1 MSSINWLA
9 VLVAAIIQFVIG
21 WAWYSPYLFG
31 RKWLALK
38 GAGAD
43 PMKGQSPA
51 KAMAGSF
58 VAGLISAAVLAYMV
72 VLTGVTTFG
81 GGLWL
86 GTLLW
91 LGFVGAVMI
100 TDVLFDGKKP
110 GLYLISAGYF
120 LVAFAL
126 MGAVLAVWQ

>member
-1 MSSINWLA
+1 
-9 VLVAAIIQFVIG
+9 
-21 WAWYSPYLFG
+21 
-31 RKWLALK
+31 
-38 GAGAD
+38 
-43 PMKGQSPA
+43 
-51 KAMAGSF
+51 
-58 VAGLISAAVLAYMV
+58 MV
-72 VLTGVTTFG
+72 VLTGVTTVG